1 MSRSNYSILLEKLIS
16 QLQMYPASTYS
27 KVLEIEDLADTMTK
41 ELDDSE
47 FDALVALLSELEES
61 CNKQVRLINSVKVL
75 LNIKID
81 KN

>member
-1 MSRSNYSILLEKLIS
+1 
-16 QLQMYPASTYS
+16 MYPASTYS